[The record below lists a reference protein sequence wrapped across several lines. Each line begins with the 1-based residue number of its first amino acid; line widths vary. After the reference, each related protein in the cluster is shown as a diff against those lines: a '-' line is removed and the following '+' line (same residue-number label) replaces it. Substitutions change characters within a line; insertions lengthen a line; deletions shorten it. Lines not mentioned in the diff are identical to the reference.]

1 MRWMDLRRHGL
12 SLTIGKGCGAAEA
25 EPHLLVRGAI
35 EHHAADLAALGFE
48 PVDSDSWRRPGA
60 QVPQSFWLEARSRF
74 PLAKAIEMPIDALF
88 DAHEQAALPDAP
100 SSAAATRAKQ
110 VSYTKVGENRGRKR
124 LWLEG
129 MRLEAA
135 GFKPG
140 DRFALTLDLHSR
152 RIILTAS
159 AEGDRQVSSRT
170 TKAGARTPI
179 IDVCDASIER
189 VLGPAGRVRAA
200 IYEGRIEFDLHPV
213 DHAVAERE
221 ARTRANVEAGRITE
235 AVLCAGG
242 GVSALALKQGFA
254 EVAIESSVEWV
265 VDREVRYLQAAAD
278 NNPALVN
285 TRLFEASLEELE
297 ATFVTPVD
305 VMQVSLPCTGHSVA
319 GKAKRKIEHAEQH
332 PTDALAVYG
341 ALKLIEASQ
350 PSVVVMENVAQAA
363 TSATYALI
371 RAYLQ
376 EQAYAIAET
385 VLDGQHAGTLE
396 HRSRHWLVAISRG
409 FAKGFD
415 LEALPPRPRQH
426 QRLGEVLEALP
437 ADAPAWKAYEYL
449 DAKAERDAADGKG
462 FARQLVTPDSEKVG
476 TIGRG
481 YAKQRSTEPFLVR
494 EDGLQR
500 ILTPTEHARVKG
512 IPEELVRD
520 LSQVLAHEILGQSI
534 LFPHAQ
540 ALAAHIGAH
549 LKRSV
554 GVAPAAQVAEAVDPE
569 AGKAARSA
577 PGM

>member
-12 SLTIGKGCGAAEA
+12 SLTIGKGEASTEA
-25 EPHLLVRGAI
+25 EPHLVVRGAI
-35 EHHAADLAALGFE
+35 EHHGADLAALGFK
-48 PVDSDSWRRPGA
+48 PLSSDAWLRPGT
-60 QVPQSFWLEARSRF
+60 QVPQSFWQETRSRF
-74 PLAKAIEMPIDALF
+74 PLARAIEMPIDALF
-88 DAHEQAALPDAP
+88 DAHVQAALPEPPAR
-100 SSAAATRAKQ
+100 TQAKQ
-110 VSYTKVGENRGRKR
+110 VSYTKVGENKGRKR

-140 DRFALTLDLHSR
+140 DRFALTLDITAR

-159 AEGDRQVSSRT
+159 PAGDRQVSSRT
-170 TKAGARTPI
+170 TKSGGRTPI
-179 IDVCDASIER
+179 IDVCDSSIER

-200 IYEGRIEFDLHPV
+200 IFDGRIEFELHPV
-213 DHAVAERE
+213 DQAVADRE
-221 ARTRANVEAGRITE
+221 ARTRANVAAGRVTE

-278 NNPALVN
+278 NNPALAT
-285 TRLFEASLEELE
+285 TRLFEASLEELDP
-297 ATFVTPVD
+297 AFVTPVD

-341 ALKLIEASQ
+341 ALKLIEAAQ
-350 PSVVVMENVAQAA
+350 PSVVVMENVPQAA

-385 VLDGQHAGTLE
+385 VLDGEHAGTLE
-396 HRSRHWLVAISRG
+396 HRSRHWLVAITRG
-409 FAKGFD
+409 FAQGFD
-415 LEALPPRPRQH
+415 LETLPARPKQH
-426 QRLGEVLEALP
+426 ERLGDVLEELSD
-437 ADAPAWKAYEYL
+437 DAKAWKAYEYL
-449 DAKAERDAADGKG
+449 DAKAGRDAADGKG
-462 FARQLVTPDSEKVG
+462 FKRQLVTPDAEKIG
-476 TIGRG
+476 TLGRG
-481 YAKQRSTEPFLVR
+481 YAKQRSTEPFLIR
-494 EDGLQR
+494 ADGLQR
-500 ILTPTEHARVKG
+500 ILTPVEHARVKG
-512 IPEELVRD
+512 IPEELVLD

-554 GVAPAAQVAEAVDPE
+554 GLERGRQQDEALD
-569 AGKAARSA
+569 AGVPKPARSA
-577 PGM
+577 LGM